1 MSGLR
6 QGALT
11 IGILLLASC
20 GGSSVDGR
28 RPVRLAGDCYRIP
41 EWNAIPNAVPGDRSI
56 TLQLSS
62 TEVARSV
69 PGYRA
74 SGSGVRPRLLAGI
87 FFPTEQER
95 AQQRLNKKRAHHDI
109 WYALGDYRARALEP
123 ISSTSLSRVYP
134 LAGGNTWMVVTRA
147 PDTERR
153 DSHLQD
159 DFWIATCNY
168 LGTEQARRC
177 SLDVDVGAASV
188 SLHIAEAEVPLRQNL
203 ARHVVATLKA
213 WQVPCDS

>member
-1 MSGLR
+1 M
-6 QGALT
+6 
-11 IGILLLASC
+11 LLASC

-28 RPVRLAGDCYRIP
+28 RLVRLAGDCYRIP
-41 EWNAIPNAVPGDRSI
+41 DWNAIPNAVPGDRSI
-56 TLQLSS
+56 TLQFSS
-62 TEVARSV
+62 TEVARSL
-69 PGYRA
+69 PGFLA
-74 SGSGVRPRLLAGI
+74 SGSGAGRRLLAGI

-95 AQQRLNKKRAHHDI
+95 AQQRLNKQRAHHDI

-123 ISSTSLSRVYP
+123 ISGTALIRVYP

-153 DSHLQD
+153 DSHLLD

-168 LGTEQARRC
+168 AGTERARTC
-177 SLDVDVGAASV
+177 SLYVDVGAASV
-188 SLHIAEAEVPLRQNL
+188 SLHIAEAEVQLRQNL
-203 ARHVVATLKA
+203 ARYVVSTLKA